1 MTIGQYQGRLRL
13 RRGIIDLRA
22 CDSKVDDVARML
34 GYRSPKNFCG
44 VLKDQTGLTPS
55 EARNLTESAVRRLL
69 DVTLALPQHVA
80 AAAQKAAT

>member
-13 RRGIIDLRA
+13 RHGIIDLRA

-34 GYRSPKNFCG
+34 GYRSPKNFYG

-55 EARNLTESAVRRLL
+55 EVRNLTESAVRRLL